1 MTHFVNNAVKDAAL
15 DDIINNAD
23 EAIVYAGGAS
33 DYATVIADAVH
44 TFTLAGGD
52 LTKAAGTTSG
62 RKVVCNGLSS
72 AAADASGVVNS
83 IAFVDTV
90 NSVVKAV
97 SAMPQKTLNAGDPVD
112 VSAFDLW
119 EIEDPA

>member
-1 MTHFVNNAVKDAAL
+1 MTHFVSNAVKDAAL

-23 EAIVYAGGAS
+23 EAIAYAGGAT
-33 DYATVIADAVH
+33 DYATVTADAVH
-44 TFTLAGGD
+44 TFALAAGD

-62 RKVVCNGLSS
+62 RKVVCNGLSDAS
-72 AAADASGVVNS
+72 ADASGVVNS
-83 IAFVDTV
+83 IAFVDSV

-97 SAMPQKTLNAGDPVD
+97 TAVPQKTLNAGDPVD
-112 VSAFDLW
+112 LAAFDLW